1 MSSSLST
8 CSDSTP
14 PFPFNHFLRVF
25 CCAAAA
31 SLSLSL
37 SLCDNNMM
45 MNNILGNLWGFGFN
59 RVIMDGVGGTKCE
72 QVAGMS
78 STVLLI

>member
-1 MSSSLST
+1 MSSYLST

-25 CCAAAA
+25 CCAAADA
-31 SLSLSL
+31 AASL
-37 SLCDNNMM
+37 SLCDNNMK

-59 RVIMDGVGGTKCE
+59 RVIMDGVGQNASRLPG
-72 QVAGMS
+72 
-78 STVLLI
+78 